1 MGGAGVPLPVLA
13 AGTRLWREES
23 HVAANRNR
31 YRRNFALAE
40 SILGGRFDFARPA
53 GGFFLWLEVGDG
65 EAATKRLWREGGIRV
80 LPGAYMCGPDAEGV
94 NPGAGYIR
102 VALVHDSAV
111 TEMALGR
118 LNEIL

>member
-1 MGGAGVPLPVLA
+1 MSPPTETAIDEISHLPKASWGSGSVSRGPRA
-13 AGTRLWREES
+13 
-23 HVAANRNR
+23 V
-31 YRRNFALAE
+31 
-40 SILGGRFDFARPA
+40 
-53 GGFFLWLEVGDG
+53 FFLWLEVGDG

-94 NPGAGYIR
+94 NPGGGYIR

-118 LNEIL
+118 LREIL